1 MMEFSQQEHREAYF
15 TWTKLSL
22 QFWCFENGLTVS
34 NFLFRFKE
42 PFFVHLKQSLI
53 IITKFISNVFAN
65 LRLPHQIFTR
75 GKMNN
80 ALKRLTEQQT
90 FAITNQTLPS
100 EERR

>member
-1 MMEFSQQEHREAYF
+1 MEFSPQEHREAYF

-34 NFLFRFKE
+34 KFLFRFKE
-42 PFFVHLKQSLI
+42 PFFVHLKQSFI
-53 IITKFISNVFAN
+53 IITKFISNVFTN
-65 LRLPHQIFTR
+65 LRLPQQIFTR

-80 ALKRLTEQQT
+80 AITRLTKQHT
-90 FAITNQTLPS
+90 FAITNQTFLS